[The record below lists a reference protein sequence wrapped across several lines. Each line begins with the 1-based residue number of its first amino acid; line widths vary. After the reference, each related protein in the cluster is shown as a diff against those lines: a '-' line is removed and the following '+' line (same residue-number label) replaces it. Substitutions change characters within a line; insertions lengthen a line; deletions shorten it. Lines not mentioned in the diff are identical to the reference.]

1 MLSVGGPVFFY
12 SQFSVS
18 GISQILGQVFVEHR
32 SLQLNTS
39 VNKGVVWTERGG
51 KNCSLAFPPQ
61 FIAKK
66 GLLSLAGETSEK
78 RRILNCTYLIT
89 LALAPA

>member
-18 GISQILGQVFVEHR
+18 GILEILGQVFVEQR

-39 VNKGVVWTERGG
+39 MNKGVVWTEGG
-51 KNCSLAFPPQ
+51 SKNCPLAFPPQ
-61 FIAKK
+61 FTAKK
-66 GLLSLAGETSEK
+66 GLLSFAGETSEK
-78 RRILNCTYLIT
+78 RRIPN
-89 LALAPA
+89 